1 MSIAQKTKTK
11 RLTRS
16 YNGTLMTPQEF
27 DAVRE
32 WDERYR
38 FELINGVVIVSP
50 HPAEGERGPND
61 ILGHWL
67 YLYREQNREGFRLD
81 ATLPEQTIFG
91 SENRRRADRAI
102 WLGLGRLPNLQLDV
116 PSIVAEFVSKRKRDR
131 TRDYEEK
138 RREYQ
143 AIGVS
148 EYWVIDRFQRTMTV
162 YKSLPGELAELIV
175 KAEETYR
182 TPLLPG
188 FELPLAKLLKVAD
201 DWAESARRRHNQR

>member
-1 MSIAQKTKTK
+1 MSIARTTKTK

-16 YNGTLMTPQEF
+16 YNGTLMSPQEF

-61 ILGHWL
+61 TLGYWL
-67 YLYREQNREGFRLD
+67 LSYRDHNPEGLRLD
-81 ATLPEQTIFG
+81 ATLPEQTILG
-91 SENRRRADRAI
+91 NENRRRADRAI

-201 DWAESARRRHNQR
+201 DWAESARRRQNQQ